1 MQKLVTEL
9 QNKLKSQ
16 FDSSLE
22 YKRDS
27 ERQIEDLQAENSKL
41 MDMIVKYQIHSSS
54 SNIPYSS
61 KRQAVSPDDRAGK
74 DPRSLLKYAAVSSKV
89 ASKKNNRSSYL
100 TAKNPAA
107 SKPSQYS
114 NQLSPFITT
123 HLNLGKKTAQQ

>member
-74 DPRSLLKYAAVSSKV
+74 DPRSLLKYAVSSKV

-100 TAKNPAA
+100 TAKNPA
-107 SKPSQYS
+107 STKPSQYS

-123 HLNLGKKTAQQ
+123 HLNLGKKAAQQ